1 MHIVF
6 WDAKNLAT
14 RGVGVWGVFILA
26 FCICKTDGG
35 GENVAGETLGE
46 SFLNSCCLSCLQ
58 AEAEWVSISER
69 RKTAGKTKMY
79 FVYKKKMI

>member
-1 MHIVF
+1 M
-6 WDAKNLAT
+6 
-14 RGVGVWGVFILA
+14 
-26 FCICKTDGG
+26 
-35 GENVAGETLGE
+35 AGEILGE

>member
-1 MHIVF
+1 M
-6 WDAKNLAT
+6 
-14 RGVGVWGVFILA
+14 
-26 FCICKTDGG
+26 
-35 GENVAGETLGE
+35 AGETLGE

>member
-1 MHIVF
+1 MQRI
-6 WDAKNLAT
+6 WLLGGA
-14 RGVGVWGVFILA
+14 RVWGVFILA

-35 GENVAGETLGE
+35 GENMAGETLGE